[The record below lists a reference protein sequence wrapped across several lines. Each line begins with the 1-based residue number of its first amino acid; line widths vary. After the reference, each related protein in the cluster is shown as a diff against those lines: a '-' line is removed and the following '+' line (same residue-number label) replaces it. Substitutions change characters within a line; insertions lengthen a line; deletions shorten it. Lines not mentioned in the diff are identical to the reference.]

1 MLFFPPFFRKKN
13 VYAYAGMILII
24 SYSIATMCVFLN
36 VLILEVGVLLLFLLL
51 RNISGRFLQF
61 AHTRAIVGT
70 AGLVQVLLEH
80 LQVQV
85 GTRFHLQF
93 DGEVIDHILDD

>member
-1 MLFFPPFFRKKN
+1 MR
-13 VYAYAGMILII
+13 GMILII
-24 SYSIATMCVFLN
+24 SYSIATMCVCVFKY
-36 VLILEVGVLLLFLLL
+36 LILEVGVLLLFLLLL

-80 LQVQV
+80 LQVKV

>member
-1 MLFFPPFFRKKN
+1 MR
-13 VYAYAGMILII
+13 GMILII
-24 SYSIATMCVFLN
+24 SYSIATMCVCVFLN
-36 VLILEVGVLLLFLLL
+36 VLILEVGVLLLFLLLL

-85 GTRFHLQF
+85 GTRFHLQL

>member
-1 MLFFPPFFRKKN
+1 MR
-13 VYAYAGMILII
+13 GMILII
-24 SYSIATMCVFLN
+24 SYSIATMCVCVLLN
-36 VLILEVGVLLLFLLL
+36 VLILEVGVLLLFLLLL

-80 LQVQV
+80 L
-85 GTRFHLQF
+85 
-93 DGEVIDHILDD
+93 

>member
-1 MLFFPPFFRKKN
+1 MR
-13 VYAYAGMILII
+13 GMILII

-51 RNISGRFLQF
+51 LRNFSGRFLQF

-70 AGLVQVLLEH
+70 AGLVQVFLEH
-80 LQVQV
+80 LQV
-85 GTRFHLQF
+85 
-93 DGEVIDHILDD
+93 

>member
-1 MLFFPPFFRKKN
+1 MR
-13 VYAYAGMILII
+13 GMILII
-24 SYSIATMCVFLN
+24 SYSIATMCVCVCVFLN
-36 VLILEVGVLLLFLLL
+36 VLILEEGVLLLFLLLL